1 MAGTSGLKTKNLAS
15 VKLTRFLCI
24 PGLVLGNDGA
34 VGAGI
39 CARTAVQAS
48 TSVDDELIVTLRDST
63 SGASIGASAAA
74 DACRSNLVCHGIAPP
89 LEL

>member
-1 MAGTSGLKTKNLAS
+1 MYPRK
-15 VKLTRFLCI
+15 
-24 PGLVLGNDGA
+24 LVLGNDCA

-48 TSVDDELIVTLRDST
+48 AGVDDELIVTLSDST

-74 DACRSNLVCHGIAPP
+74 DACRSNLVCHWNCTSIKIVHS
-89 LEL
+89 L